1 MKSIIW
7 TFVKNLAF
15 HNLVMKITQN
25 YYVSPIDIVH

>member
-15 HNLVMKITQN
+15 HDLGMKITQSH
-25 YYVSPIDIVH
+25 YLSHIDIVH